1 MKIAISKR
9 ETKETLV
16 YLALWL
22 LLFIAPVIT
31 YLIRVMSHGASFR
44 WSEVLEVWSVLL
56 VYLIVFVIHN
66 FLLAP
71 LLIYRKKKLLYFFW
85 VFCVLVVFTFYQ
97 CTTRKQHHWGGPPQH
112 EMMGPGNHEGA
123 MRPNGFDGGPMVRA
137 EDRPP
142 LIEEVSLEDDSIG
155 HPMDAPADDRMA
167 GGLPP
172 VKIDEMPDSVREK
185 EFGPWQGFRGG
196 EPLMMTLNNAIGLI
210 IVLLTIGMNLGVKL
224 YFKSDED
231 AKELRELEKKS
242 LEQQLAYLKYQINPH
257 FFMNTLNNIHALVD
271 IDPEKAKDTILEL
284 SKMMRYVLY
293 EGDKQVIPLQRETD
307 FLKTYISLMRLR
319 YTDKVKISVDI
330 PKRMPEAGI
339 PPLLLITFVENAFKH
354 GISYKQ
360 DCFIKIKMSL
370 DDDRLKF
377 TCKNS
382 KVLAKEGDSEKAG
395 GVGLANV
402 KQRLEL
408 LYGNNYTLDF
418 DEAEDTYEVLLLLPL
433 NKKQLS

>member
-1 MKIAISKR
+1 MKIKFSKR

-31 YLIRVMSHGASFR
+31 YLIRTLSHGSTFR
-44 WSEVLEVWSVLL
+44 WEEILEVWSVFFAYL
-56 VYLIVFVIHN
+56 VVFAIHN
-66 FLLAP
+66 FFLAP
-71 LLIYRKKKLLYFFW
+71 LLIYRRKKVLYFFS
-85 VFCVLVVFTFYQ
+85 VFCVLVVFTCYQ
-97 CTTRKQHHWGGPPQH
+97 CTVRQPAWRGGPPRQ
-112 EMMGPGNHEGA
+112 EMMGRGEPLGFEGY
-123 MRPNGFDGGPMVRA
+123 RHQQGGPMDRGD
-137 EDRPP
+137 DRPP
-142 LIEEVSLEDDSIG
+142 LFEEVIMGDDSTKSSY
-155 HPMDAPADDRMA
+155 DDRIDV
-167 GGLPP
+167 GLPP
-172 VKIDEMPDSVREK
+172 VRMDEMPDSVHQR
-185 EFGPWQGFRGG
+185 GFKKDGG
-196 EPLMMTLNNAIGLI
+196 FWGYEPLMVTLNNAVGLI
-210 IVLLTIGMNLGVKL
+210 VVLLTIGMNLGIKL

-231 AKELRELEKKS
+231 AKELQELERKS

-293 EGDKQVIPLQRETD
+293 EGDKQMIPLQRETD

-319 YTDKVKISVDI
+319 YTDKVKISVQL
-330 PKRMPEAGI
+330 PERVPEVGI

-360 DCFIKIKMSL
+360 ESFIDVKLSL

-382 KVLAKEGDSEKAG
+382 KVAVKEGDGENAG

-408 LYGNNYTLDF
+408 LYGENYTLDF
-418 DEAEDTYEVLLLLPL
+418 DETDNTYEVLLLLPL
-433 NKKQLS
+433 NKKYML